1 MKDVIMAHG
10 IVISSMAVGDYD
22 KRVVLLT
29 KELGKIAAFARGARR
44 SNSSLLA
51 STRPFTLGIFMLY
64 PGKDA
69 YIIQSA
75 EVANTLRGLAAIWK
89 Q

>member
-29 KELGKIAAFARGARR
+29 KELGKIAAFARGAR
-44 SNSSLLA
+44 
-51 STRPFTLGIFMLY
+51 
-64 PGKDA
+64 
-69 YIIQSA
+69 
-75 EVANTLRGLAAIWK
+75 
-89 Q
+89 